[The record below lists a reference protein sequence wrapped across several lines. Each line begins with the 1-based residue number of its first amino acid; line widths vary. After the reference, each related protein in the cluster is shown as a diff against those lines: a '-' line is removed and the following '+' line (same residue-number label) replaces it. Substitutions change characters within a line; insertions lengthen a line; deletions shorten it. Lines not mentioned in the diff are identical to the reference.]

1 MAVRAVD
8 AGAVRGSRAR
18 QPASGHPYADVGGCV
33 MRINYQSQWGQ
44 ASQFARR
51 ISGFFVYLL
60 AALVAL
66 YDPVLADETMFKV
79 LREQFH
85 DD

>member
-1 MAVRAVD
+1 
-8 AGAVRGSRAR
+8 
-18 QPASGHPYADVGGCV
+18 